1 MRKHIQPFDSFIN
14 EAKIVNKDLDRMMD
28 LVMKGG
34 DGATVAKLIKDKGK
48 AIARFVAGLK
58 LDNSPLVYDP
68 TSRTS
73 PYRNS
78 EFSELGNKAIELGA
92 TPEEIQELYDRT
104 TVPEGYFDR
113 MAALGGK
120 KLDNRFVGQI
130 SKAVLDSGYDIEF
143 QPHNG
148 HAITLDGKEAMRRS
162 GRKWTI
168 GYKTLIDL
176 GDRQLPFVFDVI
188 TDEGDGPSLYVLD
201 NSSAQMFRPLAG
213 RGPKGRNEFIKELKS
228 ILDSHEREVGWTTIR

>member
-1 MRKHIQPFDSFIN
+1 MTKHIQSFDNFIN
-14 EAKIVNKDLDRMMD
+14 EAKIVNKDLERMMD

-34 DGATVAKLIKDKGK
+34 DGATVAKLIKDKNK

-78 EFSELGNKAIELGA
+78 NFSELGNKAIELGA
-92 TPEEIQELYDRT
+92 TPEEIQDLYDRT
-104 TVPEGYFDR
+104 TVPVGYFDK

-120 KLDNRFVGQI
+120 KLDNQFVGPI
-130 SKAVLDSGYDIEF
+130 SKAVLDSGYDIIFE
-143 QPHNG
+143 PHNG
-148 HAITLDGKEAMRRS
+148 RSLTLDGKEAMRRS

-176 GDRQLPFVFDVI
+176 GDRQVPFVFDVI
-188 TDEGDGPSLYVLD
+188 TDEGGGPSFYVLD
-201 NSSAQMFRPLAG
+201 DGNSDPMFRPLRRLPG
-213 RGPKGRNEFIKELKS
+213 GRNEFVKNLKTV
-228 ILDSHEREVGWTTIR
+228 LDSHERQVQWTEIE